1 MELKFIFFFFAM
13 LVSLYDVIRC
23 YVTNRKNFR
32 EIWGASFN
40 FWLRPCYLYVY
51 STYEKNTKEQ
61 KVKVS
66 EIWLGK
72 TNINI
77 YGILNYSKLTI
88 LQLKNSIRDFFLVNF
103 DIGFYEILPVFWKQL
118 QYFSYYTLTV
128 VLPKQ

>member
-1 MELKFIFFFFAM
+1 MELKFIFF
-13 LVSLYDVIRC
+13 SLRCWFLCMTLLDVTSPI
-23 YVTNRKNFR
+23 VKTSVKF
-32 EIWGASFN
+32 WGTSFN

-88 LQLKNSIRDFFLVNF
+88 LQLKNSIRDFFPVNF
-103 DIGFYEILPVFWKQL
+103 DIGFYEILPVFWKQW

-128 VLPKQ
+128 ALPKQ